1 MQVSLALGAV
11 SFVGMAVALYLG
23 SMIVVSC
30 AVFTTGFF
38 AMGSALLLLHFVFP
52 ARVLRPPRAQHTRL
66 CMTRTHLW
74 HMRTHI

>member
-11 SFVGMAVALYLG
+11 SFVGMAMALYLG

-38 AMGSALLLLHFVFP
+38 AMGSALLLLYLP
-52 ARVLRPPRAQHTRL
+52 ARVLRPARAQRTRL
-66 CMTRTHLW
+66 CMTRKHLW
-74 HMRTHI
+74 HMRTHM